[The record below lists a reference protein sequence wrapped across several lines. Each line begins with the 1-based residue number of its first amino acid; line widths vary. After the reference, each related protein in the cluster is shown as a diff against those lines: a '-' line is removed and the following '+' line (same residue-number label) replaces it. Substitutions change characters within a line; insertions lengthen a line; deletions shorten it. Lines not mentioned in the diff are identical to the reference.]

1 MFLGPTTYFGLSMS
15 LPPKG
20 SKIEFFNVIG
30 ELLYSLSALEIR
42 KAYRAAKS
50 NPPTGITSA
59 DFPTMI
65 SVNFYC
71 TNCELGKI
79 VLSAGGAEPL
89 RMSMHR
95 LGYNIVGKLK

>member
-1 MFLGPTTYFGLSMS
+1 MS
-15 LPPKG
+15 PPPEG
-20 SKIEFFNVIG
+20 SKIEFFNMIG
-30 ELLYSLSALEIR
+30 ELLYSLSAKKIH

-59 DFPTMI
+59 NFPTMI

-71 TNCELGKI
+71 ANCKLGKI
-79 VLSAGGAEPL
+79 VLSAEGAEPL